1 MKRLV
6 KLCLGILVALPFSA
20 AAQYAID
27 WYTIDGGGGTSS
39 GGGYTLSGTIGQ
51 SDAGTLVGGNY
62 VLQGGFWGGVFAVQ
76 QVGSPTLVIQRA
88 GANVIISWNPNTPG
102 FILQETTNLA
112 DPSSWANVS
121 GAGNGMSV
129 PATLATKFYRLRR
142 N

>member
-51 SDAGTLVGGNY
+51 PDAGTLMGGNY

-88 GANVIISWNPNTPG
+88 GPNVIISWDPNSPG
-102 FILQETTNLA
+102 FILQETMNLSNPA
-112 DPSSWANVS
+112 SWSATF
-121 GAGNGMSV
+121 GGFNGMSV
-129 PATLATKFYRLRR
+129 PASGTTKFYRLRR